1 MNEELYNVALKNALT
16 EIKNA
21 CTDINWSFII
31 SSDGTVVSGEDDVR
45 DSTKTKAANSF
56 QSLAQRAGAA
66 GGLDSI
72 LIDADNGKVYGSD
85 VNGMYFVAGLAKGAD
100 LVYFRTVTRAVLP
113 TILKVLDSI
122 TSTMTPT
129 PTKPS
134 PFVTYPV
141 PEPNPPEPTVEEEHE
156 EQEKPI
162 ERAYE
167 EPKFSEPEK
176 IEDSEDSEFQEPPE
190 PQATESER
198 QPETVPSQQL
208 IVDKFG
214 GLMVRADT
222 VQLDS
227 DILKRWGA
235 MLNGKEVRQVEIET
249 FSGKTTRCK
258 TKVINDPKLEGRG
271 FIRIPDKTCQLLDLR
286 RGELVRVKPVAP
298 EESD

>member
-1 MNEELYNVALKNALT
+1 MNEELYNIALKNALT

-66 GGLDSI
+66 GGLDSM

-85 VNGMYFVAGLAKGAD
+85 INGMYFVAGLAKSAD
-100 LVYFRTVTRAVLP
+100 LVYFRTVTHAVLP
-113 TILKVLDSI
+113 TVLKVLDSI

-129 PTKPS
+129 PTKAS
-134 PFVTYPV
+134 PFLTYPLS
-141 PEPNPPEPTVEEEHE
+141 EPRATEPIVEEEHE
-156 EQEKPI
+156 EPEKPI
-162 ERAYE
+162 EQAYE
-167 EPKFSEPEK
+167 EPKFAEPEK
-176 IEDSEDSEFQEPPE
+176 IEYPELPDPPDPQTMEPE
-190 PQATESER
+190 TEK
-198 QPETVPSQQL
+198 QLETVPSQQL

-214 GLMVRADT
+214 GFMVKADT

-227 DILKRWGA
+227 DILQRWSA
-235 MLNGKEVRQVEIET
+235 MLSRKEVSQVDIET

-258 TKVINDPKLEGRG
+258 TKVISDSKLEGRG

-286 RGELVRVKPVAP
+286 RGELVRVKPVVS